1 MKSIGR
7 WIVSAVLIALVA
19 CGGSVRKEQE
29 QRLAHLRIM
38 KAAVML
44 SGQTAACANHFRA
57 LLSASEYAKV
67 TGKDFVSAS
76 STVLGSE
83 SRRMRQELIS
93 GKADV
98 EDLLARLDPVPEGF
112 QNAVDKLEELHEVY
126 LKIYNLSVNP
136 PGSLESGVD
145 KIAEWE
151 KAFDAGAGE
160 FETMLSEIENGG
172 KE

>member
-1 MKSIGR
+1 
-7 WIVSAVLIALVA
+7 
-19 CGGSVRKEQE
+19 
-29 QRLAHLRIM
+29 M

-67 TGKDFVSAS
+67 AGEDFASAS
-76 STVLGSE
+76 SAVLGSE

-93 GKADV
+93 EKTDV
-98 EDLLARLDPVPEGF
+98 EDLLACLDPVPEGF
-112 QNAVDKLEELHEVY
+112 QGAVDKLKELHAVY
-126 LKIYNLSVNP
+126 LKTYDLSVNP
-136 PGSLESGVD
+136 PESLESSMD

-160 FETMLSEIENGG
+160 LEALLSEIENGE